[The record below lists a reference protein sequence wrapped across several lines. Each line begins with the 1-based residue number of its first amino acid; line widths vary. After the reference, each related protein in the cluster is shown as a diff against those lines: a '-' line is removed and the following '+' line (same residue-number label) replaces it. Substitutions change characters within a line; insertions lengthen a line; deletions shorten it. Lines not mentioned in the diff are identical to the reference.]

1 MSSVSTFGSS
11 DSMTSILPE
20 TLAPPM
26 IATNGR
32 FGLVERV
39 AQEVELLL
47 HQVARR
53 ALRRGATPVIELW
66 ARCAVPKA
74 SLT

>member
-1 MSSVSTFGSS
+1 MISVSTLGSS
-11 DSMTSILPE
+11 ASITSILPE

-32 FGLVERV
+32 FGLLTASPRKSSSFFIRKP
-39 AQEVELLL
+39 A
-47 HQVARR
+47 ARC
-53 ALRRGATPVIELW
+53 GSSTPAVELW